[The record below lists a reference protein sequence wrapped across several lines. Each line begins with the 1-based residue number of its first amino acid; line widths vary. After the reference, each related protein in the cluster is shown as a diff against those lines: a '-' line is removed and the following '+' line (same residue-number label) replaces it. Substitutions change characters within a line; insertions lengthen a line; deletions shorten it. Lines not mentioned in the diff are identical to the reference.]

1 MQSVII
7 STTISL
13 IFQIIIG
20 ILCIHGLSFQLHEN
34 KKVLHELLL
43 IESFVQIVEFSFY
56 MLILYILIRKDI
68 TNITSIRYFDWFLTT
83 PSMLL
88 AIVVYIIYKNK
99 DSDIVKVSS
108 VVQEHWKVLG
118 LIALCNFLMLVFGY
132 LGETGVIS
140 LFAST
145 LIGFVFLFLTFFTI
159 YERFAKNSETEKE
172 LLIIFSLW
180 SLYGFAALLEPVSK
194 NNMYNILDM
203 FSKNVMGLFLYYQ
216 VRKEYSSYQK
226 V

>member
-20 ILCIHGLSFQLHEN
+20 ILCIHGLSFQLHEK
-34 KKVLHELLL
+34 KKVLHELLQ
-43 IESFVQIVEFSFY
+43 IEFLVQIIEFSFY
-56 MLILYILIRKDI
+56 ILILYILITKDI

-99 DSDIVKVSS
+99 DSDIVNVSS

-118 LIALCNFLMLVFGY
+118 FIALCNFMMLVFGY

-145 LIGFVFLFLTFFTI
+145 SIGFVFLFLTFFTI

-172 LLIIFSLW
+172 LLIIFGLW

-194 NNMYNILDM
+194 NNIYNILDM

>member
-1 MQSVII
+1 
-7 STTISL
+7 
-13 IFQIIIG
+13 
-20 ILCIHGLSFQLHEN
+20 
-34 KKVLHELLL
+34 
-43 IESFVQIVEFSFY
+43 
-56 MLILYILIRKDI
+56 
-68 TNITSIRYFDWFLTT
+68 
-83 PSMLL
+83 
-88 AIVVYIIYKNK
+88 
-99 DSDIVKVSS
+99 
-108 VVQEHWKVLG
+108 
-118 LIALCNFLMLVFGY
+118 MLVFGY

-159 YERFAKNSETEKE
+159 YERFAKKSETEKE
-172 LLIIFSLW
+172 LLIIFGLW